1 MSGVPNKKKNWELI
15 STISVLVILSPWLL
29 PSLKSVLVAV
39 YDNPLQFFD
48 YTLNG
53 LNTGMLYGLIAIG
66 YTMVYGII
74 QLINFAHGEICMLG
88 AMVTATFV
96 GWAFGL
102 DAVAIPAAGFVIF
115 MTAAALLDGGFG
127 ILLDTVAYKPLRG
140 SSRLSALIT
149 AIGMSLLL
157 QNLAVMIWG
166 AGAQTIKVPEGYTST
181 AIFQIGGR
189 LGIRVTFFHISIW
202 AFTIL
207 AMFGLFFLVK
217 KTRFGMAMRATAQ
230 NPTAASLMGIRLNQ
244 VVATT
249 FFVGS
254 FLGAIGGVAVA
265 INKGSFDYQI
275 GLYIGLVA
283 FAAAVL
289 GGIGSIPGAMLGG
302 VIIGV
307 VEAWA
312 AGYLSKVS
320 HPFTDGTLS
329 TGYKEAVGFTVLI
342 LIILL
347 RPQGL
352 LGSKGGDR
360 A

>member
-1 MSGVPNKKKNWELI
+1 M
-15 STISVLVILSPWLL
+15 
-29 PSLKSVLVAV
+29 
-39 YDNPLQFFD
+39 LQFLD

-74 QLINFAHGEICMLG
+74 QLINFAHGEVCMLG
-88 AMVTATFV
+88 AMATCAFL
-96 GWAFGL
+96 GMAFGV
-102 DAVAIPAAGFVIF
+102 DAVAVSALGFVFF

-127 ILLDTVAYKPLRG
+127 IVLDRVAYKPLRG
-140 SSRLSALIT
+140 GGRLSALIT

-157 QNLAVMIWG
+157 QNAAVLFWG
-166 AGAQTIKVPEGYTST
+166 AGARTIKVPDGYTTT
-181 AIFQIGGR
+181 AIFQLGGR
-189 LGIRVTFFHISIW
+189 LGVRVTTFHISIW
-202 AFTIL
+202 VVTLI
-207 AMFGLFFLVK
+207 AMAGLYYLVH

-230 NPTAASLMGIRLNQ
+230 NPTAASLMGVRLDR
-244 VVATT
+244 VVSTT

-307 VEAWA
+307 AEAWA
-312 AGYLSKVS
+312 AGYLSKIPHPIPSVS
-320 HPFTDGTLS
+320 GGIS
-329 TGYKEAVGFTVLI
+329 TGYKEAVGFLVLI
-342 LIILL
+342 VIILV

-352 LGSKGGDR
+352 LGSRGGDR

>member
-1 MSGVPNKKKNWELI
+1 M
-15 STISVLVILSPWLL
+15 
-29 PSLKSVLVAV
+29 
-39 YDNPLQFFD
+39 LQFLD

-102 DAVAIPAAGFVIF
+102 DAVSIPAAGFVVF
-115 MTAAALLDGGFG
+115 MTAAALMDGGFG
-127 ILLDTVAYKPLRG
+127 ILLDTLAYKPLRG

-157 QNLAVMIWG
+157 QNLAVMVWG

-189 LGIRVTFFHISIW
+189 LGIRITFFHISIW
-202 AFTIL
+202 ILTIL
-207 AMFGLFFLVK
+207 SMCGLYFLVQ

-230 NPTAASLMGIRLNQ
+230 NPTAASLMGIRLNK

-302 VIIGV
+302 IIIGV

-312 AGYLSKVS
+312 AGYLSKVP
-320 HPFTDGTLS
+320 HPFTEGGLS
-329 TGYKEAVGFTVLI
+329 TGYKEAVGFIVLI